1 MWLYLRHQKLTENE
15 LPKEDT
21 MAKRTALLIVDVQ
34 KGLFDESYPEDR
46 VILDKIETLLS
57 KARETNTPVIYM
69 QHDGGPEHPL
79 HPGVPEWEI
88 APRVAPR
95 EGDLV
100 FGKHASDSFY
110 ETLLDETLKKLGVT
124 RLVVTGAMTQFCVDA
139 TCRRAASLEYDVVL
153 VGDGHLTSDN
163 GILKAEQI
171 VAHHNRLLAQLAHPT
186 HPIQVQPAAEV
197 QLQ

>member
-1 MWLYLRHQKLTENE
+1 
-15 LPKEDT
+15 

-34 KGLFDESYPEDR
+34 QGLFDEAYPEDR
-46 VILDKIETLLS
+46 VILNKIETLLN
-57 KARETNTPVIYM
+57 KARETNTPIIYM

-79 HPGVPEWEI
+79 HPGVSEWEI

-95 EGDLV
+95 EGELV

-110 ETLLDETLKKLGVT
+110 ETPLDETLRKLGVE
-124 RLVVTGAMTQFCVDA
+124 RLVVVGAMTQFCVDA
-139 TCRRAASLEYDVVL
+139 TCRSAASLEYDVVL
-153 VGDGHLTSDN
+153 VADGHLTGDN

-171 VAHHNRLLAQLAHPT
+171 VAHHNQSLAEMAHPT

-197 QLQ
+197 QL